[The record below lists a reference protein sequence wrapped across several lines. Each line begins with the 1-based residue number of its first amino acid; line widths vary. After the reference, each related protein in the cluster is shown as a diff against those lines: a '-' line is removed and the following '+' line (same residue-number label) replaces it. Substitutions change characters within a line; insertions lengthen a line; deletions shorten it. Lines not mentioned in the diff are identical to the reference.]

1 MCHDHSD
8 FASCFSRQGCDSP
21 AAWKAALRL
30 QRSDVIASNDYGL
43 PIAEAGFSVTMRA
56 GMSESIGIL
65 TGGGDCPG
73 LNAVI
78 RAVVKAAA
86 KRGWETLGIYDGFEG
101 LLEPVRYRKL
111 NYREMDGLL
120 LVGGTILGATNKG
133 RFAAKTGHGEVRKVP
148 DAVITQAKQNFAI
161 LGLRALVVVGGDG
174 SLTIA
179 QQLFEH
185 GVPLVGVP
193 KTIDNDL
200 EATVMTFGFDSAVA
214 CATDALDRLRTTAE
228 SHNRV
233 MVLEVMGRYAGWIAL
248 HSGIAGGGDVILIP
262 EIPFHF
268 DRVCAKVR
276 EREQEGKRFTL
287 VVVAEGAREEGKGYV
302 TAGENGADR
311 EARLGGVGAMVAAEI
326 EKRTSKETRVCVLGH
341 LQRGGGPTTFDRLL
355 CTRFGARAV
364 QLIADQMYGHM
375 VALRPPDTVPV
386 KITEAVGRL
395 RTVPINGDLVQTA
408 RALGIS
414 LGD

>member
-1 MCHDHSD
+1 
-8 FASCFSRQGCDSP
+8 
-21 AAWKAALRL
+21 
-30 QRSDVIASNDYGL
+30 
-43 PIAEAGFSVTMRA
+43 
-56 GMSESIGIL
+56 
-65 TGGGDCPG
+65 
-73 LNAVI
+73 
-78 RAVVKAAA
+78 
-86 KRGWETLGIYDGFEG
+86 
-101 LLEPVRYRKL
+101 
-111 NYREMDGLL
+111 
-120 LVGGTILGATNKG
+120 NKG
-133 RFAAKTGHGEVRKVP
+133 HFAAKTGHGDVMKIP
-148 DAVITQAKQNFAI
+148 DGVLAQARQNVEK

-179 QQLFEH
+179 QQLFEY
-185 GVPLVGVP
+185 GVPIIGVP

-262 EIPFHF
+262 EIPFNY
-268 DRVCAKVR
+268 DQVCAKVL
-276 EREQEGKRFTL
+276 ERDRAGKKFTL
-287 VVVAEGAREEGKGYV
+287 VVVAEGAREQGKGFV
-302 TAGENGADR
+302 TASEGGANR
-311 EARLGGVGAMVAAEI
+311 EARLGGVGAVVAAEV
-326 EKRTSKETRVCVLGH
+326 EKRTGKETRVCVLGH

-364 QLIADQMYGHM
+364 QLIVEEKYGTM
-375 VALRPPDTVPV
+375 VALRPPDTVAV
-386 KITEAVGRL
+386 KITEAIGRI
-395 RTVPINGDLVQTA
+395 RSVPLAGDLVQTA